1 MQRFL
6 GDYEAEHEVPLTTT
20 AIAVVQ
26 TYLSVTDFAEHA
38 EFGHFVPRVL
48 SEAIENGRWAE
59 AGEALGILGQ
69 IGPEG
74 WSRQQF
80 LLEIVQSPRSRAW
93 STMLDQQDDNGIAEF
108 VNFAAALDNAGF
120 DLVLGVLAEIRDAAP
135 PETPVQGRRGLGGRR
150 AATARSVDRRSA
162 LARGA
167 QHRVHPGSDRNPGHG
182 AAARDAHRAPG
193 AARSLEA
200 VNALGNVD
208 PWHTRSIFRRL
219 LDHRDPKVFVAAV
232 TQLAQ
237 ARDPEL
243 GRMFVQFITHPDF
256 SKRSE
261 VERRAVYRA
270 VAQTGGPE
278 VVRDLEAEIHRGGWL
293 VRNAEE
299 HRQEVA
305 RCLAAIGGHEARA
318 ALERALSSRRT
329 PVRRAAEIAL
339 AGFDSARGR
348 EAA

>member
-1 MQRFL
+1 VLAEIQTRRHRKLLCKVVEDWAAEEPQRL
-6 GDYEAEHEVPLTTT
+6 GAW
-20 AIAVVQ
+20 IADPRWHVVRNIA
-26 TYLSVTDFAEHA
+26 Y
-38 EFGHFVPRVL
+38 
-48 SEAIENGRWAE
+48 
-59 AGEALGILGQ
+59 ILGQ
-69 IGPEG
+69 IGTQGTVPLLATLTEHPEP
-74 WSRQQF
+74 R
-80 LLEIVQSPRSRAW
+80 VQ
-93 STMLDQQDDNGIAEF
+93 
-108 VNFAAALDNAGF
+108 
-120 DLVLGVLAEIRDAAP
+120 
-135 PETPVQGRRGLGGRR
+135 
-150 AATARSVDRRSA
+150 
-162 LARGA
+162 
-167 QHRVHPGSDRNPGHG
+167 
-182 AAARDAHRAPG
+182 
-193 AARSLEA
+193 LEA

-208 PWHTRSIFRRL
+208 AWHTRSIFRRL
-219 LDHRDPKVFVAAV
+219 LEHRDPKVFVAAV

-256 SKRSE
+256 SKRSDT
-261 VERRAVYRA
+261 ERRAVYRA

-318 ALERALSSRRT
+318 ALERALQSRRT